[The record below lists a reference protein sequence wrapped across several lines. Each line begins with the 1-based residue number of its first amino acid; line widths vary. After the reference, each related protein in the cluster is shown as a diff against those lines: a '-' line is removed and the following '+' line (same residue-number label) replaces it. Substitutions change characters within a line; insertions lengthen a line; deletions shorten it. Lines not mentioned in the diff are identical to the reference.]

1 MSCSKVTKKYLLVA
15 VLFCLAIST
24 DAQDIEN
31 LKKQKA
37 LTASGS
43 IGASATYYNS
53 NEPQATRPPFSWNI
67 YGNFT
72 PVLYGVALPLS
83 FTVSQFGNSYSQPF
97 SQFGL
102 SPTYKWAKLHLGYRN
117 MQFSPLTYEGQSFRG
132 AGIELTP
139 KLLRFAAFYG
149 KLNRKVNEDTTSG
162 RFRVPQFSRN
172 AYGIKIGIGNPANY
186 IDFIYLHAKDDSAS
200 AKVINKKVLAAQ
212 ENTVLG
218 TSFKLTVAKKI
229 IISSD
234 FAISGLTQDISTS
247 QSFNDSTATGLS
259 KLMKPFV
266 KSNASTIADWAGQ
279 SKLQLVLKGY
289 NTAIGYRCVQP
300 NFKSLGTPYM
310 LNDISLLNWMN
321 NFSLVKNKLNI
332 TATASSQHNNLNK
345 KLSTQLQ
352 TLVGNLNVTAML
364 SNHVNLNINY
374 SGYNIKQKDGTQK
387 LTDSTRLN
395 QLIHQL
401 NFTPSYNTIKENKSH
416 TISGN
421 ISYMLLDDK
430 NPVSKKFT
438 NSNNLSSSANYTLGL
453 IKKSVNFTLSG
464 LYNHY
469 KQDTNYYK
477 SYGATI
483 GSSAQLL
490 KNKVLGLQGTAGYLL
505 NRSSYGNARNNLTF
519 SGSISYHVK
528 HHSLNIYANYI
539 YTPYNPINNVIYNK
553 VAQAV
558 ATKNL
563 MGGINYNYSF

>member
-1 MSCSKVTKKYLLVA
+1 MNCSTCIKKYLLASVM
-15 VLFCLAIST
+15 FCLAGIMH
-24 DAQDIEN
+24 AQDIAN
-31 LKKQKA
+31 IKKQKPF
-37 LTASGS
+37 TVSGS

-53 NEPQATRPPFSWNI
+53 NEPLATRPPFSWNI

-72 PVLYGVALPLS
+72 PTVYGVALPLS

-139 KLLRFAAFYG
+139 KLFRFAAFYG
-149 KLNRKVNEDTTSG
+149 KLNHKVNEDTASG
-162 RFRVPQFSRN
+162 RFKAPQFSRN
-172 AYGIKIGIGNPANY
+172 AYGIKIGIGKPATF

-200 AKVINKKVLAAQ
+200 AKVINKKIVSAQ

-218 TSFKLTVAKKI
+218 TSFKLTVIKKI
-229 IISSD
+229 ILSSD
-234 FAISGLTQDISTS
+234 FAISGLTQDISAS
-247 QSFNDSTATGLS
+247 QSFNDSAATGLS

-266 KSNASTIADWAGQ
+266 KSNASTFADWAGQ
-279 SKLQLVLKGY
+279 STLQLVLRGY
-289 NTAIGYRCVQP
+289 NTTIGYRRVQP

-310 LNDISLLNWMN
+310 LNDVSLLNWMN
-321 NFSLVKNKLNI
+321 NFNLIKGKLNI
-332 TATASSQHNNLNK
+332 SSNISTQNNNLSK
-345 KLSTQLQ
+345 KLTTELQ
-352 TLVGNLNVTAML
+352 TLVGTLNINAML
-364 SNHVNLNINY
+364 SKHVNVNMNY
-374 SGYNIKQKDGTQK
+374 SGYNLKQKDGTQV

-395 QLIHQL
+395 QLILQL
-401 NFTPSYNTIKENKSH
+401 SFTPSYNTVKQNISH
-416 TISGN
+416 TISSN

-430 NPVSKKFT
+430 NPVTKNFT
-438 NSNNLSSSANYTLGL
+438 NSTNLSASANYTLGL
-453 IKKSVNFTLSG
+453 IKKSINFTLSS

-483 GSSAQLL
+483 GSSGQLL
-490 KNKVLGLQGTAGYLL
+490 KNKSLSLQGSVGYLF

-519 SGSISYHVK
+519 SGNAGYHVK
-528 HHSLNIYANYI
+528 HHSLSVYANYI
-539 YTPYNPINNVIYNK
+539 YTPVNPINNIIYNK
-553 VAQAV
+553 VSQAV

-563 MGGINYNYSF
+563 AGGISYNYSF

>member
-1 MSCSKVTKKYLLVA
+1 MEKAYKIFILVFLITNVA
-15 VLFCLAIST
+15 GIT
-24 DAQDIEN
+24 HAQDLGN
-31 LKKQKA
+31 LKKQKPFII
-37 LTASGS
+37 SGS

-53 NEPQATRPPFSWNI
+53 NEPLATRPPFSWNV

-72 PVLYGVALPLS
+72 PTIYGVALPLS
-83 FTVSQFGNSYSQPF
+83 FTVSQFGKSYSQPF

-102 SPTYKWAKLHLGYRN
+102 SPTYKWVKLHLGYRN

-139 KLLRFAAFYG
+139 KFFRFAAFYG

-162 RFRVPQFSRN
+162 RFKVPQFSRN
-172 AYGIKIGIGNPANY
+172 AYGVKIGAGTTNNH
-186 IDFIYLHAKDDSAS
+186 IDFIYLHAKDDSSS
-200 AKVINKKVLAAQ
+200 AKVINKKILSAQ
-212 ENTVLG
+212 ENSVLG
-218 TSFKLTVAKKI
+218 TSFKLTLAKKVI
-229 IISSD
+229 VSSD
-234 FAISGLTQDISTS
+234 FAISGLTQDISAS
-247 QSFNDSTATGLS
+247 QSFNDSAATGLS

-266 KSNASTIADWAGQ
+266 KSNASTVADWAGQ
-279 SKLQLVLKGY
+279 STLQLILKGY
-289 NTAIGYRCVQP
+289 NTTIGYRRVQP
-300 NFKSLGTPYM
+300 NFKSLGTPYI

-321 NFSLVKNKLNI
+321 NFSLSKGKLNI
-332 TATASSQHNNLNK
+332 STTVSRQNNNLNK
-345 KLSTQLQ
+345 KLATELQ
-352 TLVGNLNVTAML
+352 TLVGNANVNAML
-364 SNHVNLNINY
+364 STHVNLNMNY
-374 SGYNIKQKDGTQK
+374 SGYNIKQKDGTQV

-395 QLIHQL
+395 QMIHQL
-401 NFTPSYNTIKENKSH
+401 SFTPSYNTIKENKSH

-430 NPVSKKFT
+430 NPVSKNFT
-438 NSNNLSSSANYTLGL
+438 NSANLSSSANYTLGL
-453 IKKSVNFTLSG
+453 IKKSINFTLSG

-490 KNKVLGLQGTAGYLL
+490 KNKSLGVQGTAGYLL

-519 SGSISYHVK
+519 SGNISYHVK

-539 YTPYNPINNVIYNK
+539 YTPYNPINNIIYNK